1 MPDRSVPPFDFNKA
15 TEDFSNTLKDVA
27 YVAIGLGVL
36 GFQRAQVQ
44 RVELTKQLET
54 WLGEL
59 PDVSD
64 LGRQFVDG
72 NQAIEDQLA
81 TARVQLLQLAKAVDE
96 RLQPVRAQLDD
107 QVDHL
112 EQHLPPGARTL
123 VQSVRAAAAEPEQR
137 WRTIAGLD

>member
-1 MPDRSVPPFDFNKA
+1 M
-15 TEDFSNTLKDVA
+15 
-27 YVAIGLGVL
+27 
-36 GFQRAQVQ
+36 
-44 RVELTKQLET
+44 
-54 WLGEL
+54 
-59 PDVSD
+59 SD
-64 LGRQFVDG
+64 LGPQFVDG
-72 NQAIEDQLA
+72 NQAIEDQLDRRQSA
-81 TARVQLLQLAKAVDE
+81 VPPPLQLAKAVDE